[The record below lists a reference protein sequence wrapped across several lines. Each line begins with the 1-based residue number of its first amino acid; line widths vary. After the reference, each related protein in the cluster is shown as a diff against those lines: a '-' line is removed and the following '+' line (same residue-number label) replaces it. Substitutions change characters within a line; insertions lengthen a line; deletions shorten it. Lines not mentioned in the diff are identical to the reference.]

1 MPIYTFAQ
9 TLDRVKELRR
19 SQGWR
24 FIQKSLPSSF
34 PNSQFNP
41 LYSVLSENDYF
52 ETWLLSLSDEDYDK
66 IQPRYTVNQ
75 DKTIKHENPI
85 DDQWEKDF
93 WDKERG

>member
-1 MPIYTFAQ
+1 
-9 TLDRVKELRR
+9 
-19 SQGWR
+19 
-24 FIQKSLPSSF
+24 
-34 PNSQFNP
+34 
-41 LYSVLSENDYF
+41 VLSENDYF

-93 WDKERG
+93 WS